1 MSTHSGDFG
10 ELENFVFST
19 FKKTHLSNCPQ
30 LGLRQHVTHRK
41 TSQNR
46 TGDACEASG
55 DTKTPETR
63 RELNLGK
70 YRNSIFRLQKFQ
82 IFGFP
87 DLVDPAD
94 LGFAGSSHR

>member
-1 MSTHSGDFG
+1 MLRI
-10 ELENFVFST
+10 E
-19 FKKTHLSNCPQ
+19 KTA
-30 LGLRQHVTHRK
+30 
-41 TSQNR
+41 QNR

-82 IFGFP
+82 ISQIFGFP
-87 DLVDPAD
+87 DLVDPDD
-94 LGFAGSSHR
+94 LDFIGSSHRSSIVDEKSE